1 MANFYLK
8 KHDKENSITDSMQ
21 LSQGYYRSADEYY
34 MASKFLTQDLN
45 FMMVALT
52 NIAFSCELYL
62 KALLVGFFGTD
73 YKKEKQI
80 EDSHNIEELFK
91 ALCLLRSIP
100 NIDNDEHER
109 LIPITG
115 TPIDLLNLP
124 KGCAFAP
131 RCEAA
136 MKVCLCQ
143 KPKEVRVG
151 CDHLSA
157 CWMNVLE
164 GQKQG
169 KIIAGED
176 GRIKAIDLEGTL
188 DQAWEGGEA

>member
-91 ALCLLRSIP
+91 ALPASEQEYIKNNVRL
-100 NIDNDEHER
+100 NDQAGFDKVLNENGNAFIAHRYACER
-109 LIPITG
+109 KEMCGNTNFLF
-115 TPIDLLNLP
+115 
-124 KGCAFAP
+124 AFANILKSVY
-131 RCEAA
+131 ES
-136 MKVCLCQ
+136 LL
-143 KPKEVRVG
+143 KENNI
-151 CDHLSA
+151 HLA
-157 CWMNVLE
+157 
-164 GQKQG
+164 
-169 KIIAGED
+169 
-176 GRIKAIDLEGTL
+176 
-188 DQAWEGGEA
+188 